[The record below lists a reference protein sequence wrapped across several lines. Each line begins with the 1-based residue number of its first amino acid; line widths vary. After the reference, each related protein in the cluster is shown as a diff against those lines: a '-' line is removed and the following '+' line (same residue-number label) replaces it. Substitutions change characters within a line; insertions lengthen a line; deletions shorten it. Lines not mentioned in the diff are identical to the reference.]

1 MTYPVTVGVTFDFSN
16 GPIFGYPFTIGD
28 PAHGILGVDVLGDVA
43 ADIVDISNQV
53 GKISITRGYNLLQDQ
68 WQSGTASVRVYDPTG
83 AWNPQN
89 PASPYYGKL
98 VPLRKIRVSG
108 DGIYLFSGYTTGYN
122 YTYPKDQDIGFVDIE
137 CVDGFRLFSMANV
150 STVAGTSAGQTT
162 GARIDDILDA
172 VSWPTSMRDVETG
185 QSTVLADPG
194 TARTSLNAIK
204 NVEFSEQ
211 GAFYIAPSGNAVFNQ
226 RSYIISKSGQNPTT
240 FANDGSAIDYKN
252 IVFAFDDKLI
262 INQASMTRGS
272 GGTLQY
278 AYNDASIT
286 KYFPHSINYTD
297 LIVETD
303 AEALNIARTYVATR
317 AETTIRIDAIT
328 LDLNT
333 PDYTA
338 GISAALN
345 LDFFDTM
352 AILNVAQDGTTI
364 QKTLQCMGIQHEIT
378 PNSWNTTFVTSE
390 PIVDGFIIGSSLYGI
405 IGTSVMTY

>member
-1 MTYPVTVGVTFDFSN
+1 MSYPVTVGVSFDFSS
-16 GPIFGYPFTIGD
+16 GPVFGIAFTIGD
-28 PAHGILGVDVLGDVA
+28 PDNGILGVNVLADAASDV
-43 ADIVDISNQV
+43 VDISNQV
-53 GKISITRGYNLLQDQ
+53 GRISIRRGYNLLQDQ
-68 WQSGTASVRVYDPTG
+68 FQAGTATVRVYDPTG

-98 VPLRKIRVSG
+98 IPLRKMRITG
-108 DGIYLFSGYTTGYN
+108 DGVYLFSGYTTGYN

-137 CVDGFRLFSMANV
+137 CSDAFRLFNMANV
-150 STVAGTSAGQTT
+150 TSVTGSSAGQTT
-162 GARIDDILDA
+162 GQRIDDILDT
-172 VSWPTSMRDVETG
+172 VSWPASMRDVNTG
-185 QSTVLADPG
+185 DSTVQADAG

-211 GAFYIAPSGNAVFNQ
+211 GAFYVSPGGNAVFDE
-226 RSYIISKSGQNPTT
+226 RSFIISKSGQNPTT
-240 FANDGSAIDYKN
+240 FANDGTGIGYKN

-262 INQASMTRGS
+262 INQASITRT
-272 GGTLQY
+272 GGTAQI
-278 AYNDASIT
+278 ASNAESIA
-286 KYFPHSINYTD
+286 KYFPHSVNYSD
-297 LIVETD
+297 LVVQTD

-317 AETTIRIDAIT
+317 AETTIRIDALT
-328 LDLNT
+328 LDLNS

-338 GISAALN
+338 GVSAALN

-352 AILNVAQDGTTI
+352 AIKNVAQDGTII

>member
-1 MTYPVTVGVTFDFSN
+1 VSYPVTVGVSFDFSS
-16 GPIFGYPFTIGD
+16 GPVFGIAFTIGD
-28 PAHGILGVDVLGDVA
+28 PDNGILGVNVLADAASDV
-43 ADIVDISNQV
+43 VDISNQV
-53 GKISITRGYNLLQDQ
+53 GRISIRRGYNLLQDQ
-68 WQSGTASVRVYDPTG
+68 FQAGTATVRVYDPTG

-98 VPLRKIRVSG
+98 IPLRKMRITG
-108 DGIYLFSGYTTGYN
+108 DGVYLFSGYTTGYN

-137 CVDGFRLFSMANV
+137 CSDAFRLFNMANV
-150 STVAGTSAGQTT
+150 TSVTGSSAGQTT
-162 GARIDDILDA
+162 GQRIDDILDT
-172 VSWPTSMRDVETG
+172 VSWPASMRDVNTG
-185 QSTVLADPG
+185 DSTVQADAG

-211 GAFYIAPSGNAVFNQ
+211 GAFYVSPGGNAVFDE
-226 RSYIISKSGQNPTT
+226 RSFIISKSGQNPTT
-240 FANDGSAIDYKN
+240 FANDGTGIGYKN

-262 INQASMTRGS
+262 INQASITRT
-272 GGTLQY
+272 GGTAQI
-278 AYNDASIT
+278 ASNAESIA
-286 KYFPHSINYTD
+286 KYFPHSVNYSD
-297 LIVETD
+297 LVVQTD

-317 AETTIRIDAIT
+317 AETTIRIDALT
-328 LDLNT
+328 LDLNS

-338 GISAALN
+338 GVSAALN

-352 AILNVAQDGTTI
+352 AIKNVAQDGTII

>member
-43 ADIVDISNQV
+43 ADIVDISDQV

-162 GARIDDILDA
+162 GARVDDILDA
-172 VSWPTSMRDVETG
+172 VSWPTSMRDIETG

-262 INQASMTRGS
+262 INQASMTRT

-352 AILNVAQDGTTI
+352 AITNVAQDGTTI

-378 PNSWNTTFVTSE
+378 PNSWNTIFVTSE